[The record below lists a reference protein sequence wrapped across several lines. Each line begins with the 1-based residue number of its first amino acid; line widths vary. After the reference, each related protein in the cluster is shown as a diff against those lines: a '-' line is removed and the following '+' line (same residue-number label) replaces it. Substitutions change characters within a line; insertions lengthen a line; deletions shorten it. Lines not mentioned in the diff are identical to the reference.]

1 MSLLIYRFAP
11 ECLAYMVRL
20 TVGRSS
26 IIRFLCGTVHSEQV
40 PLYDVN

>member
-11 ECLAYMVRL
+11 ECLAYMVPP

-26 IIRFLCGTVHSEQV
+26 IIREFCGAVHPEQV